1 MAKSLVIGDR
11 RVEKAVEEEEE
22 EDIAAGESEN
32 WTLIKIA
39 AATKTSSE
47 KWHYKRRKTLSWVKM
62 RVYLFYLVKQT
73 S

>member
-22 EDIAAGESEN
+22 EEEEDTAAGESEN

-47 KWHYKRRKTLSWVKM
+47 KWHYKRRKTLSWV
-62 RVYLFYLVKQT
+62 
-73 S
+73 

>member
-1 MAKSLVIGDR
+1 MARSLVIGDR

-22 EDIAAGESEN
+22 EEDTAAGESEN

-47 KWHYKRRKTLSWVKM
+47 MWHY
-62 RVYLFYLVKQT
+62 
-73 S
+73 

>member
-1 MAKSLVIGDR
+1 MARSHVIGDR

-22 EDIAAGESEN
+22 EEEDTAAGESEN

-47 KWHYKRRKTLSWVKM
+47 MWHY
-62 RVYLFYLVKQT
+62 
-73 S
+73 

>member
-1 MAKSLVIGDR
+1 MARSLVIGDR

-22 EDIAAGESEN
+22 DTAAGESEN

-47 KWHYKRRKTLSWVKM
+47 MWHY
-62 RVYLFYLVKQT
+62 
-73 S
+73 